1 MPELEVAVIEVDT
14 HSLELGLKISDLLL
28 KGVNFT
34 LGLSP
39 VPHFEGID
47 FLGKHEHPV
56 LCHVLG

>member
-1 MPELEVAVIEVDT
+1 MLELEVTVIKVDT
-14 HSLELGLKISDLLL
+14 HSLELSLKIGDLLL
-28 KGVNFT
+28 EGVDFT

-39 VPHFEGID
+39 MPNFEGID